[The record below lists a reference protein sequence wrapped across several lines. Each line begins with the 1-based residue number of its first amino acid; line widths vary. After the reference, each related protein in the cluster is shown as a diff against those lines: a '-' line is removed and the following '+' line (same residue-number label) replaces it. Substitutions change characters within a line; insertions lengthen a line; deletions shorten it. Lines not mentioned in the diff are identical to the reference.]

1 MGCQLSND
9 VRYFLKEFF
18 PCGNFPRVFSEVAT
32 SQVYPSRSTW
42 PPPFV
47 LAAARGSLTHPGKMQ
62 ISLKLNNENSNE
74 IPANLNTKLLVLYLL
89 RS

>member
-1 MGCQLSND
+1 M
-9 VRYFLKEFF
+9 
-18 PCGNFPRVFSEVAT
+18 T
-32 SQVYPSRSTW
+32 

-74 IPANLNTKLLVLYLL
+74 IPANLNTTLLVLYLL